1 MGDLREKCG
10 DVSKRQIYDD
20 IAYMK
25 EHYNAPIVSVKAGGQ
40 TFYEYSDKSFTIDK
54 RPITERELQQIKE
67 LLLMLSR
74 FNDIP
79 QFDLVKTLITNINN
93 EYSEYKEEFANPTQC
108 VISLDKN
115 EYVFGTE
122 HIPNIYEAIVNKIPL
137 RINYQTFHKGDR
149 TWIIH
154 PYFLKQYN
162 NRWYLIGMSD
172 DEHNNIVHVGLDRII
187 DLVSVNIPFKENDTI
202 HNIDDYF
209 ENIVGVTIP
218 PERKIEHVVLKFSPH
233 RFPYVKA
240 KPIHWSQKYVNS
252 EEGII
257 SLDLIRNRE
266 LESIILNFGK
276 DVEVIEPLGFRNEI
290 AATIKETYAKYFP
303 VQ

>member
-67 LLLMLSR
+67 LLLMLSH

-79 QFDLVKTLITNINN
+79 QFNLVKTLITNINN

>member
-67 LLLMLSR
+67 LLLMLSQ

>member
-1 MGDLREKCG
+1 MDDLREKCG

-20 IAYMK
+20 IAYLK
-25 EHYNAPIVSVKAGGQ
+25 EHYNAPIVSVKDWGQ

-93 EYSEYKEEFANPTQC
+93 EYSEYKEEFVNPTQC
-108 VISLDKN
+108 VISLDQN

-149 TWIIH
+149 TWVIH

-162 NRWYLIGMSD
+162 NRWYLIGRSD
-172 DEHNNIVHVGLDRII
+172 DEHNNIVHIGLDRIT

-240 KPIHWSQKYVNS
+240 KPIHWSQKYVNCD
-252 EEGII
+252 EGII
-257 SLDLIRNRE
+257 SLDLMRNRE

-276 DVEVIEPLGFRNEI
+276 DVEVIEPLEFRNEI
-290 AATIKETYAKYFP
+290 AAIIKETYEKYFP